1 MHWSKHFFILSS
13 TSPKEFTH
21 WMILFHIIGVTK
33 LLVVGEPRWVR
44 EPAIGTAPR
53 AQLLQVAPNKI
64 ISYQSLERQRHRCE
78 TFLGTSCII
87 FLGLGGGPRRQ
98 DEDGNS
104 CRRIRSKK
112 KKYAATLDARHSSP
126 PLLLLLLLL
135 LLRCYAPRRRSRRR
149 EETYQGDERSQN

>member
-1 MHWSKHFFILSS
+1 MHWSKYFFILPS
-13 TSPKEFTH
+13 TSPKEFIH

-78 TFLGTSCII
+78 MFLGTSCII
-87 FLGLGGGPRRQ
+87 FGGLKARRRRRQ
-98 DEDGNS
+98 QLS
-104 CRRIRSKK
+104 QHA
-112 KKYAATLDARHSSP
+112 AATLDARRRCCCCYAAAAT
-126 PLLLLLLLL
+126 LLLCIEEKKQNK
-135 LLRCYAPRRRSRRR
+135 LLRSH
-149 EETYQGDERSQN
+149 D